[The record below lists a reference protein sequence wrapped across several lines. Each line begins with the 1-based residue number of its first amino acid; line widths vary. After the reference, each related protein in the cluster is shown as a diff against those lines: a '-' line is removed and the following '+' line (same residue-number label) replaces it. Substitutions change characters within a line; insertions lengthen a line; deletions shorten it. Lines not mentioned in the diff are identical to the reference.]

1 MERFRRRE
9 RSFMWCK
16 PSCTLFFLIAW
27 LPLPG
32 RAQDNVQIPLVVSSG
47 TPLRVYLTK
56 RISKRLGERVEGKL
70 LDPVYAFDHQVV
82 PAGSVV
88 LGSVVQVK
96 PVPGRQRAFAIL
108 NGDFAPLRQAEVQF
122 TTLVLPDG
130 KRIPIHTLETP
141 GLNSL
146 ANLHPKKPANP
157 NAGVIGTAK
166 AQVKNQIETARQNL
180 SDTVRAAGKTERLED
195 YIWAKLP
202 YHPQYVRR
210 LTRFDAE
217 LSEPLPF
224 GTEAIPAKQ
233 MDLLG
238 TQPSSNSPVD
248 AQLVTPIGSDCSKR
262 GDPIEAIL
270 SAPLLGSDQ
279 KLVLPE
285 GTHLIGTVTM
295 THRARWFHRGGQLR
309 FNFEGIKLPQGI
321 ERPELTRTP
330 ASFRTLGYLQ
340 SVEPNGK
347 TQMKVDQEGG
357 VKATE
362 SKTRFLAPVLAAFVA
377 SRAADNDINKTTGA
391 PYPNN
396 GGHVLGGAFGFGL
409 FGAAAARFS
418 PGFARAFGFYG
429 LGWSVFR
436 NVVARGQEVE
446 FQRNSAIEIRFGA
459 REPAPSKLRA
469 IQRIITGSSPVN
481 QQ

>member
-1 MERFRRRE
+1 MESFRRRE
-9 RSFMWCK
+9 RSFMRYK
-16 PSCTLFFLIAW
+16 PSFTLFFLIAS
-27 LPLPG
+27 LPFRG
-32 RAQDNVQIPLVVSSG
+32 TAQDNVQVPLIIPSG

-56 RISKRLGERVEGKL
+56 RISKRLGEPVEGKL
-70 LDPVYAFDHQVV
+70 LDPVYAFDRQVA

-88 LGSVVQVK
+88 LGFVVQVK

-108 NGDFAPLRQAEVQF
+108 NGDFTPLHEAEVQF

-130 KRIPIHTLETP
+130 KRIPIHTVETP

-146 ANLHPKKPANP
+146 ASLHPKKQTDQTN
-157 NAGVIGTAK
+157 GVIETAK
-166 AQVKNQIETARQNL
+166 AQVQHQIETARQNL
-180 SDTVRAAGKTERLED
+180 SDTVRAPGKKERLED
-195 YIWAKLP
+195 YLWAKLP

-217 LSEPLPF
+217 LIEPLQF
-224 GTEAIPAKQ
+224 GSETIPAKQ

-238 TQPSSNSPVD
+238 TQPSSNSSVQ
-248 AQLVTPIGSDCSKR
+248 ARLLTPIGSDFSKR
-262 GDPIEAIL
+262 GGPIEAVL
-270 SAPLLGSDQ
+270 SAPLLSPDH

-285 GTHLIGTVTM
+285 GTRLAGKVTM

-309 FNFEGIKLPQGI
+309 FNFEDIKLPEGI
-321 ERPELTRTP
+321 QRPELARAP
-330 ASFRTLGYLQ
+330 VSFQTLGFLRDA
-340 SVEPNGK
+340 EPNGK
-347 TQMKVDQEGG
+347 TQMKVDEEGG

-396 GGHVLGGAFGFGL
+396 AGHTLGGAFGFGL
-409 FGAAAARFS
+409 FGAAAARCS
-418 PGFARAFGFYG
+418 PNFARAFGFYG

-446 FQRNSAIEIRFGA
+446 FQRNAAIEIRFGA
-459 REPAPSKLRA
+459 REQPSSKIQTL
-469 IQRIITGSSPVN
+469 QRIITGSGSVN
-481 QQ
+481 QH

>member
-1 MERFRRRE
+1 MRY
-9 RSFMWCK
+9 K
-16 PSCTLFFLIAW
+16 PFFTLFLVITS
-27 LPLPG
+27 LPFRG
-32 RAQDNVQIPLVVSSG
+32 AAQDSVQVPLIVSSG

-56 RISKRLGERVEGKL
+56 RISKRLGEPVEGKL
-70 LDPVYAFDHQVV
+70 LDPVYAFDRRVA

-88 LGSVVQVK
+88 LGSVVHVK
-96 PVPGRQRAFAIL
+96 PVPVRQRAFAIL
-108 NGDFAPLRQAEVQF
+108 NGDFTPLHEAEVQF

-130 KRIPIHTLETP
+130 KRIPIHTVETP

-146 ANLHPKKPANP
+146 ANLHAKKQTNQ
-157 NAGVIGTAK
+157 NMGVMGTAK

-180 SDTVRAAGKTERLED
+180 SDTVRAPVKKERLED
-195 YIWAKLP
+195 YLWAKLP

-217 LSEPLPF
+217 LSEPLQF
-224 GTEAIPAKQ
+224 GGETISAKQ

-238 TQPSSNSPVD
+238 TQPSSNST
-248 AQLVTPIGSDCSKR
+248 ARARLATPIGSDCSKR

-270 SAPLLGSDQ
+270 SAPLLSSDHQ
-279 KLVLPE
+279 LILPE
-285 GTHLIGTVTM
+285 GTQLTGKVTM

-309 FNFEGIKLPQGI
+309 FDFEGVKLPDGV
-321 ERPELTRTP
+321 ERPELARAP
-330 ASFRTLGYLQ
+330 VLFQTLGFLQ
-340 SVEPNGK
+340 DAEPDGK
-347 TQMKVDQEGG
+347 AQIKADEEGG

-362 SKTRFLAPVLAAFVA
+362 STRFLAPVLAAFVA

-396 GGHVLGGAFGFGL
+396 AGHTLGGAFGFGL

-418 PGFARAFGFYG
+418 PTFARAFGFYG
-429 LGWSVFR
+429 LAWSVFR

-446 FQRNSAIEIRFGA
+446 FPRNAGIEIRFGA
-459 REPAPSKLRA
+459 REQPPSK
-469 IQRIITGSSPVN
+469 IQTLHKIITGSGSVN
-481 QQ
+481 QH